1 MTNPKKELGE
11 YLKKLVQKFSYI
23 KAYYKQ
29 LTIISD
35 WGKPERYVAI
45 EKGSF
50 FFFLVNSSF
59 YNTIFLELFKLIS
72 KKEDRNI
79 IDWLNKAGENFKLL
93 DLKQINASGKYESVD
108 SHEFH
113 TLIKMHNN
121 KLLDIE
127 STIIILQTR
136 RDKYIAHS
144 DKKYFDN
151 PEKLIKDFPLSK
163 DDISNL
169 IDTINNILHKHY
181 SLLFQTDIDMSIHS
195 SSNVDSILQYVFA
208 FDKMWHDK
216 ELIKT
221 GFRFI
226 DYLID

>member
-11 YLKKLVQKFSYI
+11 YLKKLVRKFSYI

-29 LTIISD
+29 LAIISE
-35 WGKPERYVAI
+35 WEKPERYVAI

-59 YNTIFLELFKLIS
+59 HNTIFLELFKLIS

-93 DLKQINASGKYESVD
+93 DLKQINSSGKYESVD

-113 TLIKMHNN
+113 ELIKMHNDE
-121 KLLDIE
+121 LLDIE
-127 STIIILQTR
+127 STIIILQTK
-136 RDKYIAHS
+136 RDKFIAHS

-151 PEKLIKDFPLSK
+151 PEKLIKDFPLSR

-181 SLLFQTDIDMSIHS
+181 NLLFQIDINMSIHS
-195 SSNVDSILQYVFA
+195 YSNVDSILQYVFA
-208 FDKMWHDK
+208 FDKMWHDE

-221 GFRFI
+221 GFRFR